1 VLELLYEAAGLPAF
15 ALPEA
20 LAERY
25 PGSLGFPEEWLY
37 VNFVE
42 TIDGVVA
49 VPSLPRSSR
58 VIADENEDDLLVM
71 ALLRACADAVVV
83 GSGTLLAHRKNTW
96 TAEAAYPSLAGEL
109 AELRHS
115 LGLHPKPDVVVLSRR
130 DDVESEALGE
140 RLRVRDDLVGA
151 VDELRERG
159 RKRILCEGGPTLF
172 GSLLSA
178 GVVDELFLTVSPL
191 IAGHGLSLVEGMELL
206 PHRRVAASLA
216 GVRRDGSHLFL
227 RYLLER

>member
-1 VLELLYEAAGLPAF
+1 
-15 ALPEA
+15 
-20 LAERY
+20 
-25 PGSLGFPEEWLY
+25 
-37 VNFVE
+37 
-42 TIDGVVA
+42 
-49 VPSLPRSSR
+49 
-58 VIADENEDDLLVM
+58 M
-71 ALLRACADAVVV
+71 ALLRACADAVVAQV
-83 GSGTLLAHRKNTW
+83 AERVHDAVLEPHSRHRQPDFPAAEVERHALHRGPLPGT
-96 TAEAAYPSLAGEL
+96 G
-109 AELRHS
+109 
-115 LGLHPKPDVVVLSRR
+115 RR
-130 DDVESEALGE
+130 DARGDVESEALGE

>member
-49 VPSLPRSSR
+49 VPALPRSSR

-71 ALLRACADAVVV
+71 ALL
-83 GSGTLLAHRKNTW
+83 LLWQA
-96 TAEAAYPSLAGEL
+96 LV
-109 AELRHS
+109 
-115 LGLHPKPDVVVLSRR
+115 LH
-130 DDVESEALGE
+130 
-140 RLRVRDDLVGA
+140 
-151 VDELRERG
+151 
-159 RKRILCEGGPTLF
+159 
-172 GSLLSA
+172 
-178 GVVDELFLTVSPL
+178 
-191 IAGHGLSLVEGMELL
+191 
-206 PHRRVAASLA
+206 
-216 GVRRDGSHLFL
+216 
-227 RYLLER
+227 